1 MMQSNVIDR
10 SHALGEALA
19 GVADGVFP
27 DDREPVRV
35 VAPPPGLRGAVVA
48 FTGCTFVAA
57 DVDEAEVRA
66 RLGPNRLVGPVLP
79 TFLAWLA
86 DAIQGTP
93 LNHEVVLAALGTGET
108 DGSLRSDPDWRSHD
122 RATHGASLRTEVAG
136 WRTSDGGIVLLG
148 RGLLGRWEVAY
159 ETADGAPPR
168 SGRALAAAARG
179 LVPPGEPVFAQ
190 VAPGNARSLRATL
203 AAGYVPIGGE
213 VLIV

>member
-1 MMQSNVIDR
+1 MRTNGIDR
-10 SHALGEALA
+10 LHPLGDALA
-19 GVADGVFP
+19 DAVDGTWP
-27 DDREPVRV
+27 NDREPVRV
-35 VAPPPGLRGAVVA
+35 VVPPPGLRGAVVA

-57 DVDEAEVRA
+57 DVDEAEVHA

-86 DAIQGTP
+86 DAVQGTT

-108 DGSLRSDPDWRSHD
+108 DGSLRSDRDWRSHD
-122 RATHGASLRTEVAG
+122 RAAHGASLRTEVAG
-136 WRTSDGGIVLLG
+136 WRTSDGGIVLVG
-148 RGLLGRWEVAY
+148 HGLLGRWEVAY

-168 SGRALAAAARG
+168 SGRALAAAAHG
-179 LVPPGEPVFAQ
+179 LVPQGEPVFAQ
-190 VAPGNARSLRATL
+190 VAPGHTRSPRATL